1 MRYVN
6 WGRRGPMPNGF
17 IEKKNER
24 KLLCVCLINLFFYLN
39 SHLNAPSQW
48 KLKRDTRKKFMLTPP
63 CSLLVFFLRGR
74 EGYEVHVG
82 GERKMVRHDFPAA
95 YVWFVIFFWVGR
107 EIPCFFHSRLVQFTT
122 AVSIWSQEKFFAIK
136 AASPTAKTSEA
147 FLLISQPKATIQHA
161 AGKHFIFL
169 NIENSSDRIAINPIS
184 FDDYQFEN
192 HFRCTDFR
200 HCSFRRLGG
209 HRLIRTP
216 RRKHPSA
223 DSQFPIRSEGGRQ
236 LLLLV
241 TEPFFLNKFHN
252 FTAK

>member
-1 MRYVN
+1 
-6 WGRRGPMPNGF
+6 
-17 IEKKNER
+17 
-24 KLLCVCLINLFFYLN
+24 
-39 SHLNAPSQW
+39 
-48 KLKRDTRKKFMLTPP
+48 MLTPP
-63 CSLLVFFLRGR
+63 CSLLVVFFRGR
-74 EGYEVHVG
+74 EGYEVHGG

-122 AVSIWSQEKFFAIK
+122 AVSIWSREKFFAIK

-236 LLLLV
+236 LFLLV
-241 TEPFFLNKFHN
+241 TEPFFSINFITSQLNN
-252 FTAK
+252 